1 MRNAGREKKS
11 VVAMGSRYHS
21 ESIAVNLQFSA
32 FKVFHV
38 SMQLRQPARTGW
50 WEQFKH
56 GFSCNWNCHLLPMW
70 RERKTVAETE
80 RPQRFST
87 GTEQIAVDCG

>member
-38 SMQLRQPARTGW
+38 SMQRGSRPALDG
-50 WEQFKH
+50 
-56 GFSCNWNCHLLPMW
+56 GNNS
-70 RERKTVAETE
+70 
-80 RPQRFST
+80 ST
-87 GTEQIAVDCG
+87 DLAAM